1 MKRLFGTIATLC
13 AACAFCA
20 SPASG
25 AETSESDAAAGKV
38 LIAYYSWSGNTRHAA
53 ERIQKTTNGTLFEI
67 KPKQAYPK
75 DYAECVS
82 QAKKEIQAGFK
93 PELASDVENFARYE
107 IVFVGT
113 PNWWSTMAPPVLAF
127 LSSHDFKGKTVVPF
141 VTHGS
146 GGMARCETDM
156 RAACPGANFLPGKAF
171 YGNRIQDATPELTQW
186 AKSVVE
192 EAVAKGK

>member
-13 AACAFCA
+13 AACVFCA
-20 SPASG
+20 SPVSG
-25 AETSESDAAAGKV
+25 AEKADSDATSNKI
-38 LIAYYSWSGNTRHAA
+38 LIAFYSWSGNTRYAA
-53 ERIQKTTNGTLFEI
+53 EQIQKATNGTLFEI

-75 DYAECVS
+75 DYAECVT

-93 PELASDVENFARYE
+93 PELASDVENFSQYE

-113 PNWWSTMAPPVLAF
+113 PNWWSTMAPPVFAF

-141 VTHGS
+141 VTHGT

-156 RAACPGANFLPGKAF
+156 RAACPGSNFLPGKAF
-171 YGNRIQDATPELTQW
+171 YGNRIYDAASELTQW
-186 AKSVVE
+186 ASSVVE
-192 EAVAKGK
+192 KSAAKEK